1 MGNVNNNKQRKHFF
15 FEYLFLSIFTDIVFL
30 LIWHCGACQIY
41 YRYLFEGQVYL
52 PVFYQRHLSTKISD
66 NTQEPTF
73 VNGYCFHFWKSWDG
87 VYRVNFQNLGCYWIL
102 DEKCLAQQNICIR
115 LIAVN
120 DTLTTAFSIQDKR
133 CRF

>member
-15 FEYLFLSIFTDIVFL
+15 FKYVSLDIYRHCIFVDLTLRRMSNLLSIF
-30 LIWHCGACQIY
+30 IWGTSLSTC
-41 YRYLFEGQVYL
+41 L
-52 PVFYQRHLSTKISD
+52 HLSTKISD

-73 VNGYCFHFWKSWDG
+73 VNRYCFHFWKSWNG
-87 VYRVNFQNLGCYWIL
+87 VYRVNFQNLGCYGIL

-120 DTLTTAFSIQDKR
+120 DTLTTACSIQDKR